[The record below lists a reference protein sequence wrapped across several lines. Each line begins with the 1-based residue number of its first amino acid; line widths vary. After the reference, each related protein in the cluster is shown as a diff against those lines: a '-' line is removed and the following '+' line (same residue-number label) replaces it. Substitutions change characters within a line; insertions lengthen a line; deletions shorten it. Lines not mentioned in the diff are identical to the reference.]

1 VLSEGTSPVHGR
13 LVQIENGLLL
23 LIAPFLIFPTLLV
36 EATFLSL
43 VLVILVWLLPLAK
56 KPRIILPRTPLNLA
70 LLAWVVFLLVG
81 ILVTADPDLT
91 LPKAAGLILGMT
103 VWLQLARNLRSQP
116 WLRSY
121 LLAFALMGAGFL
133 AFGAMTAGW
142 LDKIPALARLAALL
156 PSLPVELPESI
167 SGDVHPNQIAGTIMM
182 LLPLPLSALL
192 AGRRGPR
199 GWGWM
204 AVMALLSLLSAGLL
218 ALTQSRSGW
227 LGGVGG
233 LLALLI
239 LWGMVLPA
247 SKKRRALWL
256 VTVTLMLLGVVAIL
270 LIGPARL
277 QELWRDPQQET
288 AVGNLSTLSFRQEVW
303 RWSIM
308 AIGDFPFTGM
318 GLGSFRR
325 VIRRLYPLAVSPS
338 FEVAHAHNLYLQ
350 VALDVGL
357 PGFIAYLV
365 LVMIAG
371 AMGWEAA
378 KRDEGM
384 RPVALGLLA
393 GLIALHVYG
402 VSDALALGSKSG
414 ILFWMILGLLTGMR
428 TMVHRPS
435 GGDGTGQMGKVA
447 DHGAGILAGS
457 AAALDPDL

>member
-1 VLSEGTSPVHGR
+1 
-13 LVQIENGLLL
+13 
-23 LIAPFLIFPTLLV
+23 
-36 EATFLSL
+36 
-43 VLVILVWLLPLAK
+43 
-56 KPRIILPRTPLNLA
+56 
-70 LLAWVVFLLVG
+70 
-81 ILVTADPDLT
+81 
-91 LPKAAGLILGMT
+91 
-103 VWLQLARNLRSQP
+103 
-116 WLRSY
+116 
-121 LLAFALMGAGFL
+121 
-133 AFGAMTAGW
+133 
-142 LDKIPALARLAALL
+142 
-156 PSLPVELPESI
+156 
-167 SGDVHPNQIAGTIMM
+167 
-182 LLPLPLSALL
+182 
-192 AGRRGPR
+192 
-199 GWGWM
+199 
-204 AVMALLSLLSAGLL
+204 
-218 ALTQSRSGW
+218 
-227 LGGVGG
+227 
-233 LLALLI
+233 
-239 LWGMVLPA
+239 
-247 SKKRRALWL
+247 
-256 VTVTLMLLGVVAIL
+256 MLLGVVAIL